1 MAKRK
6 KATQKPERLEWAS
19 ASARGLQIP
28 GWVPPLLYGAV
39 TLFLFRE
46 FVFSRDMLYGSD
58 TLALGYMAR
67 EFYANAVSGGAFP
80 LWNPIILG
88 GTPFVESL
96 AGGDSL
102 YPPSALL
109 LFLLDPYRALGW
121 KLVLHV
127 FLAGIFMY
135 AWIRR
140 LGLSQPSALLAGLAY
155 GLAPFMVTLVLG
167 GQDGKIFV
175 VALTPLLFW
184 VTESFLVRGGMRSIA
199 LVSLVVGAVMLTT
212 HFQMAYFLFGGVGA
226 YVLFRTILIWRAK
239 DVGPSQEIG
248 PAGGPG
254 GNLRGRRVAL
264 TRFLVFV
271 AAAVLGAG
279 VAAVQFLP
287 AASYVVDHSR
297 RTATTTDAS
306 AEGSRAYASSWSLH
320 PEEVVAL
327 AVPEFVGVSSANAD
341 WARGTYWG
349 RNDFKGNHEYV
360 GLVVLLLAGLSFFG
374 GARRS
379 LRLFLVGLGGMALLF
394 GLGSHTPVWRLFYEV
409 VPGIRL
415 FRAPSLAIFL
425 FGFSVVTLMAFGVER
440 LLDLERKGSEADWT
454 RPGRFLWGA
463 SGVVLLGFV
472 LAVSGALSAAWSLA
486 VYRDMPAQAAQ
497 TLANAEPFIV
507 RGFMFAVILTAA
519 TAGVAWGL
527 RTARLAP
534 LGAVVALG
542 LLISLD
548 LIRVDVPFIQ
558 TQDFA
563 AFRAPDPNIDFLLE
577 RQREEDPFRVFS
589 LRGLDGQDVRPGM
602 FGLELAGGHHP
613 NDLGRYRELIGMV
626 GSGLPANLIAS
637 ANVLRILNVR
647 YILWPDQLGAP
658 ADQGLPADIT
668 DNLRRL
674 SQTTIQGRPY
684 ETVYEFSDLP
694 RARLVSDAVILP
706 DDQAVPH
713 MLSGDFDPARQ
724 VVLSDPL
731 PVELTGGEV
740 VGRIEWVERSNNDMT
755 LQVSAD
761 RPALLVLADNWF
773 PAWKARIGNQE
784 VPVLRVN
791 HSLRAVP
798 ITAGEHTVEF
808 YYESD
813 LLRWSLRLTLLSL
826 AVVAGLVGVDWMR
839 GRRSA
844 ERRAG

>member
-6 KATQKPERLEWAS
+6 KATQKLERLESAS

-239 DVGPSQEIG
+239 DVSPSQEIG
-248 PAGGPG
+248 PAGGPDG
-254 GNLRGRRVAL
+254 SLRGRRVAL

-349 RNDFKGNHEYV
+349 RNGFKGNHEYV

-374 GARRS
+374 GS
-379 LRLFLVGLGGMALLF
+379 STPTQAL
-394 GLGSHTPVWRLFYEV
+394 
-409 VPGIRL
+409 
-415 FRAPSLAIFL
+415 
-425 FGFSVVTLMAFGVER
+425 
-440 LLDLERKGSEADWT
+440 
-454 RPGRFLWGA
+454 PGRARWYGA
-463 SGVVLLGFV
+463 
-472 LAVSGALSAAWSLA
+472 
-486 VYRDMPAQAAQ
+486 
-497 TLANAEPFIV
+497 PF
-507 RGFMFAVILTAA
+507 RPWQPH
-519 TAGVAWGL
+519 AGVAPFL
-527 RTARLAP
+527 RGRTGDRSLS
-534 LGAVVALG
+534 GAVA
-542 LLISLD
+542 
-548 LIRVDVPFIQ
+548 RH
-558 TQDFA
+558 
-563 AFRAPDPNIDFLLE
+563 
-577 RQREEDPFRVFS
+577 FS
-589 LRGLDGQDVRPGM
+589 LRFLGGDVDGFRCRAPPGPR
-602 FGLELAGGHHP
+602 GE
-613 NDLGRYRELIGMV
+613 RE
-626 GSGLPANLIAS
+626 
-637 ANVLRILNVR
+637 
-647 YILWPDQLGAP
+647 
-658 ADQGLPADIT
+658 
-668 DNLRRL
+668 
-674 SQTTIQGRPY
+674 
-684 ETVYEFSDLP
+684 
-694 RARLVSDAVILP
+694 
-706 DDQAVPH
+706 
-713 MLSGDFDPARQ
+713 
-724 VVLSDPL
+724 
-731 PVELTGGEV
+731 
-740 VGRIEWVERSNNDMT
+740 
-755 LQVSAD
+755 
-761 RPALLVLADNWF
+761 
-773 PAWKARIGNQE
+773 
-784 VPVLRVN
+784 
-791 HSLRAVP
+791 
-798 ITAGEHTVEF
+798 
-808 YYESD
+808 
-813 LLRWSLRLTLLSL
+813 
-826 AVVAGLVGVDWMR
+826 
-839 GRRSA
+839 
-844 ERRAG
+844 